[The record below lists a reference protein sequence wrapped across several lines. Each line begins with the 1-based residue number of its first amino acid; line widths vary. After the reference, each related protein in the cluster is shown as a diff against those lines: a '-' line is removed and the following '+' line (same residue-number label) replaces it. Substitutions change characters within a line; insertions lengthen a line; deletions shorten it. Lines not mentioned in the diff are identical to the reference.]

1 MNATLQLRALRAGY
15 GRAPDIIAGLD
26 AGPLAPGSLTA
37 LLGPNGS
44 GKSTLLRAMAGL
56 VPPRG
61 GAVLLGDQDL
71 TVLDAGARSQ
81 RLVYLPQGLPADVHL
96 RVIESVLAA
105 ARAHPPAEGPPAL
118 TAITALLERLG
129 IAHLALRF
137 LDELS
142 GGQKQLVGLA
152 QALIRRPRVLLLDE
166 PLSALDPNYQ
176 FHVMTLLRQETR
188 EHGLITVAALHDL
201 NAALQH
207 ADHVWMIRAGA
218 LHASGAPEA
227 VITAPGLADV
237 YGIAARVERCSS
249 GRPHV
254 LVDGLS
260 TGLH

>member
-1 MNATLQLRALRAGY
+1 MRGLTAGY
-15 GRAPDIIAGLD
+15 GRAPAVVNALD

-44 GKSTLLRAMAGL
+44 GKSTLLKAMAGL
-56 VPPRG
+56 VPPRA
-61 GAVLLGDQDL
+61 GAVLLGEQDL
-71 TVLDAGARSQ
+71 CRLDIGTRS
-81 RLVYLPQGLPADVHL
+81 RDLVYLPQSLPADVHL
-96 RVIESVLAA
+96 RVIESVRAA
-105 ARAHPPAEGPPAL
+105 AEAHPPRDGRPTLE
-118 TAITALLERLG
+118 AINALLERLG

-188 EHGLITVAALHDL
+188 EHGLITLAALHDV

-207 ADHVWMIRAGA
+207 ADGAWIIRAGA
-218 LHASGAPEA
+218 MHTSGAPAA
-227 VITAPGLADV
+227 VITPQSLDQV
-237 YGIAARVERCSS
+237 YGVLARVERCSQ

-260 TGLH
+260 TQVH